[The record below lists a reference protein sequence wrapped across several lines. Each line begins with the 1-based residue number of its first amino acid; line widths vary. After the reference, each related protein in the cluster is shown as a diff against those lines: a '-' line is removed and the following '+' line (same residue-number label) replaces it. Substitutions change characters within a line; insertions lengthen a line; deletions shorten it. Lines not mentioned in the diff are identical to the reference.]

1 MTELWN
7 ITMQKETAYHRTTG
21 PWFLWLWTKL
31 PEDTWDFSWNV
42 QGKPQVNGLV
52 EKKNQ
57 STIFLPANFRIF
69 VSTFRCKSGK
79 TWFDS
84 NKYSKHM
91 LQHVEFSLEPT
102 PKNGVLT
109 CQKSKQ
115 KPKVAEKR
123 KWAQHSSSPHFP
135 LIHAP
140 INYTGW

>member
-1 MTELWN
+1 MGHGAAMAMDQIARGYMGFHGMFRVN
-7 ITMQKETAYHRTTG
+7 HKSMD
-21 PWFLWLWTKL
+21 WLR
-31 PEDTWDFSWNV
+31 
-42 QGKPQVNGLV
+42 
-52 EKKNQ
+52 KKSQ

-84 NKYSKHM
+84 NRYSKHM
-91 LQHVEFSLEPT
+91 LVEFSLEPT
-102 PKNGVLT
+102 PKNGALT

-123 KWAQHSSSPHFP
+123 TWAQHSDSPHFP

-140 INYTGW
+140 INYRGW